1 MLQLKRFWNFT
12 CVHGTLKRLEEEG
25 VAAVGVGV
33 GVEQEWFPQAFQ
45 YRLADRHHSRQLGRH
60 HR

>member
-12 CVHGTLKRLEEEG
+12 CVHGTLKRLEEEE
-25 VAAVGVGV
+25 AAAVGV

-45 YRLADRHHSRQLGRH
+45 YRLADRRHSRQLARRH
-60 HR
+60 R